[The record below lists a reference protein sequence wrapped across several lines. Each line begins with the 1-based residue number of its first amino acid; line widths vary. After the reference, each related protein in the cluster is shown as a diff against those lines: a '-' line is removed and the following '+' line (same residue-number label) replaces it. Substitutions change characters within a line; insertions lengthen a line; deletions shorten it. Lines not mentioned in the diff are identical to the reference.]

1 MVVRADRRD
10 EEERLLRTTK
20 DEEVDNPPT
29 LLVVIVNALQAHVT
43 AVPAI
48 TVNHAF
54 LYIFILDM
62 MPGFVLLARGDPIWL
77 RVRADS

>member
-1 MVVRADRRD
+1 LELLLLVVVRANRRD
-10 EEERLLRTTK
+10 AEERLLRTTN

-29 LLVVIVNALQAHVT
+29 LELVIVNALQAQVS

-54 LYIFILDM
+54 LYIFIVELI
-62 MPGFVLLARGDPIWL
+62 PGFL
-77 RVRADS
+77 